1 MTRWNNL
8 DDATLDARTI
18 YTGAYGFDNSDA
30 LGQVWG
36 RTAKQWE
43 SAMRTALAET
53 ARMYAN
59 EYESEYQIRDQLWYV
74 GPFAE
79 TVGDVIA
86 DMEDSTRADEMRD
99 DIRSSG
105 TGYVY

>member
-8 DDATLDARTI
+8 DDATLDTRTI
-18 YTGAYGFDNSDA
+18 YTGSYGFDNCDPI
-30 LGQVWG
+30 GKVWG
-36 RTAKQWE
+36 HTPKLCEQAIRYSLAYMRAV
-43 SAMRTALAET
+43 SAF
-53 ARMYAN
+53 
-59 EYESEYQIRDQLWYV
+59 ESEYQIRNSLWYV

-86 DMEDSTRADEMRD
+86 DMEEASRAGEMRD